1 MARSSIGLGCQPLT
15 LARRVRF
22 PHGLLNMTMWW
33 NWQTRDGQNVVPLR
47 RGSSTLPMVTE
58 TLQARQVPNW
68 LSYGRFARLDTGACN
83 SRVGEAQ
90 PGLIS
95 LDSGVQ
101 LPDPPLM
108 TGYANWHSG
117 EVESLVPVGSI
128 PTSVTDKEHDPVVQ
142 GQRRLGDNQESA
154 GSIPAGI
161 TDVNWSVG
169 VLAAHLRGKEEDPV
183 QLRDGPLVQRAG
195 MFPGGD

>member
-1 MARSSIGLGCQPLT
+1 MARASIGSGCQPLT

-58 TLQARQVPNW
+58 TLQA
-68 LSYGRFARLDTGACN
+68 GRCPTGFHKAGLPG
-83 SRVGEAQ
+83 SIPGPATRGWAQAQ

-95 LDSGVQ
+95 LDSRVQ
-101 LPDPPLM
+101 LPNPQLM

-117 EVESLVPVGSI
+117 EVESLVPVGSS
-128 PTSVTDKEHDPVVQ
+128 PTSVTDNNTIPWSKGKDAWVTTRKVLVRFQP
-142 GQRRLGDNQESA
+142 
-154 GSIPAGI
+154 GSLTRNG
-161 TDVNWSVG
+161 
-169 VLAAHLRGKEEDPV
+169 L
-183 QLRDGPLVQRAG
+183 
-195 MFPGGD
+195 